1 MTRKALISGSF
12 DPITNG
18 HIDIIKRT
26 VLLFDEVYI
35 GVEVNQ
41 LKTYMFSADRR
52 IQFIKNIFSE
62 YPNVIV
68 LKYTGLL
75 SEFAYSLNIDC
86 IIHGTHSSSD
96 YESEITLQSVNKDIK
111 GIETLF
117 MPASPQFN
125 SVSSSMVKA
134 LVSDYGFVHEYVP
147 LEIKAA
153 LEEVILN
160 RKYIAIVGNSGSG
173 KSTFAN
179 TLISDGIK
187 LGNTIGSK
195 LHIDL
200 DKLVHEIYD
209 STEAYCMA
217 CKESMGIYFGRE
229 ILNSDM
235 TINRDALA
243 TRVFSNAQ
251 DLAVLSE
258 LLKKPVRHKFYELV
272 RHSKA
277 NIILVDGVAIIEG
290 GLIKHLNNNCV
301 MLSCTNEIALERIMK
316 RDSTSLS
323 NAMCRLNSQTSIEH
337 KSNLLSECIDNAKY
351 GRKIEIDTSDICNI
365 EYDYNDIMR

>member
-1 MTRKALISGSF
+1 MTRKALIAGSF

-26 VLLFDEVYI
+26 ALLFDEVYI
-35 GVEVNQ
+35 GVGVNSV
-41 LKTYMFSADRR
+41 KTYMFSSEKR
-52 IQFIKNIFSE
+52 IQFIKNVFSD

-68 LKYTGLL
+68 LEYTGLL

-86 IIHGTHSSSD
+86 IIRGIRNSSD

-117 MPASPQFN
+117 MAASPSFN

-134 LVSDYGFVHEYVP
+134 VVAEYGFVHEYVP
-147 LEIKAA
+147 LEVKAA
-153 LEEVILN
+153 LEEVILK
-160 RKYIAIVGNSGSG
+160 RRYIAIVGNSCSG
-173 KSTFAN
+173 KSKFAN
-179 TLISDGIK
+179 TLIADG
-187 LGNTIGSK
+187 LQHGNSIDSI

-200 DKLVHEIYD
+200 DKLAHEIYE
-209 STEAYCMA
+209 SNEPYCMA

-229 ILNSDM
+229 ILNDDM
-235 TINRDALA
+235 TINRAVLA
-243 TRVFSNAQ
+243 KRVFSNAQ

-258 LLKKPVRHKFYELV
+258 LIKKPIRHKFYELV
-272 RHSKA
+272 RNSMA
-277 NIILVDGVAIIEG
+277 NTILVDGATIIES
-290 GLIKHLNNNCV
+290 GLIAHLNNHCV
-301 MLSCTNEIALERIMK
+301 LLSCNNEIALERIME

-323 NAMCRLNSQTSIEH
+323 NAMDRLNSQTPIEH

-365 EYDYNDIMR
+365 EYDYNDILK